1 MGDRGEDGREGR
13 LYDARSATA
22 RVPCLRV
29 RQSSVSPPGDGKIDL
44 SCDVTMRERDLE
56 RTATLCRFMY
66 VLKFFFNLVQHT
78 KLRPRRPRG
87 TGLVVTQEMS
97 QKETDIGQDE

>member
-1 MGDRGEDGREGR
+1 MRHHAPSQKDALRLGLAGSSHAYSRARSRVGDRGKDGREGR

-29 RQSSVSPPGDGKIDL
+29 RQSSGLTTRGRKIDL

-78 KLRPRRPRG
+78 
-87 TGLVVTQEMS
+87 
-97 QKETDIGQDE
+97 